1 MGILGFLKRRPER
14 RVLTIGLDGVP
25 HSFLSEQMAR
35 GELPNLGALAADGEL
50 TSARSTYPTVS
61 CSAWTSFVTGLNPGG
76 HGIFG
81 FQDRRPGSYETFITG
96 SGQVEA
102 PALWRTL
109 TERGHRVLIINV
121 PVTYPPPQVSGL
133 LVSGFLAPRLEGA
146 THPPELAARLER
158 LGYRIDIDPWRARE
172 SLDALLEDLDLTL
185 EARIRAA
192 TELLREERWSLAMV
206 HIMGTDRI
214 NHFMWG
220 AWESRDPEYAPRFL
234 DYYRKV
240 DGAVGRLME
249 TAGEQSE
256 VLVLSDHGFCLTRSE
271 VNLDAWLRGRGWLA
285 VPATEGAS
293 LSEVDESTRAF
304 SLTPGRIYLNVRERE
319 PRGALSPGEEYES
332 ARGELAA
339 ELAELTDPETGEAI
353 LAGVFKREEV
363 FQGPAMAAAP
373 DLLAV
378 PQDGYDLKSNLSSA
392 ELFTAGPLTGMHT
405 YDDAFWC
412 ARGRSFVHADPQV
425 CDGAPTVLQLLGEEL
440 PDSLDGRPVLQ

>member
-1 MGILGFLKRRPER
+1 MDLFGLLKRRRGAE
-14 RVLTIGLDGVP
+14 VLVIGLDGVP
-25 HSFLSEQMAR
+25 HSFLSEQIAR
-35 GELPNLGALAADGEL
+35 GELPNLAALAADGEL

-96 SGQVEA
+96 SGQVQA

-109 TERGHRVLIINV
+109 TERGRRVLIINV

-146 THPPELAARLER
+146 THPPQLAARLER

-172 SLDALLEDLDLTL
+172 SLDALLDDLDLTL

-249 TAGEQSE
+249 AAGEQSE
-256 VLVLSDHGFCLTRSE
+256 VLVLSDHGFCLTRAE

-285 VPATEGAS
+285 VLATEGAS

-304 SLTPGRIYLNVRERE
+304 SLTPGRIYLNVRGRE

-332 ARGELAA
+332 ARDELAA

-353 LAGVFKREEV
+353 LADVFKREEV
-363 FQGPAMAAAP
+363 FQGPAMAAAS

-378 PQDGYDLKSNLSSA
+378 PRDGYDLKSNLSSA
-392 ELFTAGPLTGMHT
+392 ELFTSGPITGMHT

-425 CDGAPTVLQLLGEEL
+425 CDGAPTVLQLLGEDL
-440 PDSLDGRPVLQ
+440 PDSLDGRPMLQ